1 MQYKTVIKYLDFA
14 AQKDSSYSYFSMT
27 KLQYP
32 PIVELS
38 IRILENEHIV
48 RLFWLKI
55 FLGMHF

>member
-14 AQKDSSYSYFSMT
+14 AQKDSLYSYFSMT

-48 RLFWLKI
+48 RLF
-55 FLGMHF
+55 